1 MLVLNRLWYAARG
14 FEITCNGDTMA
25 PVRYV
30 VSTGP
35 EAEYEPGSRGRVL
48 RNLLGIRRKRDMDR
62 TEHEALVQV
71 QAAYQRRSGP
81 DTCFT
86 AAMLRQMHRDWMG
99 GIYEW
104 AGEYRTVEVQKG
116 DFRWPPAYLVPR
128 NMDTLEQNLLF
139 RNTPCCPGGL
149 AQVAW
154 HVAQVHAELLLIHP
168 FREGNGRL
176 ARWLADLMAF
186 QAGLPPPDYAFR
198 GKGSVGRRMRYLQAV
213 SQGYLREYEAL
224 ATFFA
229 EALQRRL
236 RELPGL

>member
-1 MLVLNRLWYAARG
+1 MGPARY
-14 FEITCNGDTMA
+14 IV
-25 PVRYV
+25 P
-30 VSTGP
+30 TGP
-35 EAEYEPGSRGRVL
+35 EAEYESGSRGRVL
-48 RNLLGIRRKRDMDR
+48 RNLLGIRRKRYMDR
-62 TEHEALVQV
+62 TEHEALVQI
-71 QAAYQRRSGP
+71 QAAYQRRIGP
-81 DTCFT
+81 DTRFT
-86 AAMLRQMHRDWMG
+86 AAMLCQMHRDWMG

-116 DFRWPPAYLVPR
+116 DFRWPPAYRVSR
-128 NMDTLEQNLLF
+128 NMNTLEQNLLC
-139 RNTPCCPGGL
+139 RNTPCYSGSL
-149 AQVAW
+149 AQVAGRI
-154 HVAQVHAELLLIHP
+154 AEVHAELLLIHP

-198 GKGSVGRRMRYLQAV
+198 GKGSGGRKTQYLQAV

-224 ATFFA
+224 ALFFA

>member
-1 MLVLNRLWYAARG
+1 
-14 FEITCNGDTMA
+14 
-25 PVRYV
+25 
-30 VSTGP
+30 
-35 EAEYEPGSRGRVL
+35 
-48 RNLLGIRRKRDMDR
+48 MDR

-71 QAAYQRRSGP
+71 QAAYQRRIGP
-81 DTCFT
+81 ETRFT
-86 AAMLRQMHRDWMG
+86 AAMLCQMHRDWMG

-116 DFRWPPAYLVPR
+116 DFRWPPAYRVPQ
-128 NMDTLEQNLLF
+128 NMDSLEQNLLF

-149 AQVAW
+149 AQVGWRIAE
-154 HVAQVHAELLLIHP
+154 VHAELLLIHP

-198 GKGSVGRRMRYLQAV
+198 GKGSVGRKTRYLQAV

-224 ATFFA
+224 GIFFA

-236 RELPGL
+236 PDLPGS